1 MTAFQDTSNRG
12 FSILAKS
19 QKRSIRTGMSTILIA
34 YERESE
40 SSMLNDL
47 LTARGHKVIR
57 STNGIEALD
66 AARRDPPHLV
76 LSDILLPKMDGFALC
91 RKWKQDE
98 RLQSIPFIFFTTRH
112 DDPKYERF
120 AEELKADR
128 FLARPSEPDALV
140 NAIDE
145 LLARTGPS
153 GTGTERLPV
162 LNEASVRLSAQV
174 LELQA
179 QSRQLVEGEAA
190 YRGLF
195 DASPCPQWITDRESQ
210 RILLVNVAALD
221 LLGYTREEFQAL
233 PANVLEGSPAPS
245 ALPRGLKVIRRK
257 DGHPLALLRATLLHE
272 FRGRSAE
279 INVACDLTEHAER
292 AAALQIELDR
302 QRSILDFGPDGSLL
316 IDAEGRVLAANA
328 AYCALSGYPETELL
342 KRNLSDLEVSTATSG
357 SREEPTSSW
366 VRYQGGH
373 RHKSGRVVDVEVTVH
388 ELPGPDRL
396 RAMLVREDSDSIAE
410 RERSALAQRRI
421 AAVLDLQQ
429 TVDELDESALLGRG
443 AQFAASLVNS
453 PFAAVLSVSPAERS
467 AAVSIL
473 SVEGQSPE
481 RTEERY
487 SPLGKKGVL
496 AEAFDSGLP
505 QIAGTL
511 KGRSLFD
518 GLPATERCIVVPL
531 GDGEEARGLLVV
543 ANAAREY
550 SEADQ
555 NELSLFAA
563 AWWRIVKAK
572 RSHLTVMLQLQRAD
586 IAMES
591 MIETLSRMI
600 EIHDPHTAG
609 SAARVAA
616 LAVAIGRELGLDGKR
631 QHILRIAGLLHDIG
645 AVRIPAA
652 LLGKPHPLTEQEMA
666 LVKTHPSGGKELLAS
681 IDFNAPVAGI
691 VEQHH
696 ERLDGSGYPHG
707 LKGEAILLE
716 ARILA
721 VADVVEAMCSRR
733 AERSA
738 LGIDAALEELEG
750 NAGRL
755 YDAAVVTACTRLF
768 RQHGFHLP
776 D

>member
-1 MTAFQDTSNRG
+1 
-12 FSILAKS
+12 
-19 QKRSIRTGMSTILIA
+19 MSTILIA

-47 LTARGHKVIR
+47 LTGRGHKVIR
-57 STNGIEALD
+57 SANGIEALEV
-66 AARRDPPHLV
+66 ARRDPPHLM

-120 AEELKADR
+120 AEELNADR

-145 LLARTGPS
+145 LLARTVPS

-162 LNEASVRLSAQV
+162 LNEANVRLSAQV

-190 YRGLF
+190 YRRLF
-195 DASPCPQWITDRESQ
+195 DSSPCPQWVTDRESQ
-210 RILLVNVAALD
+210 RILLVNDAALD
-221 LLGYTREEFQAL
+221 LLGYTRDEFLAL
-233 PANVLEGSPAPS
+233 PASALEGSPAPS
-245 ALPRGLKVIRRK
+245 ALPRGTKLIRRN
-257 DGHPLALLRATLLHE
+257 DGHSLALLRAGLQHE

-292 AAALQIELDR
+292 VATLQTELNL
-302 QRSILDFGPDGSLL
+302 QRSILDSGPDGSLL
-316 IDAEGRVLAANA
+316 IDVEGRVLAANA
-328 AYCALSGYPETELL
+328 AYCALSGYSKTELL
-342 KRNLSDLEVSTATSG
+342 KRNLSDLEVQAAIG
-357 SREEPTSSW
+357 GGREAPANSW
-366 VRYQGGH
+366 VRYEGSH
-373 RHKSGRVVDVEVTVH
+373 RHKSGRVVDVEVTLH
-388 ELPGPDRL
+388 ELPGRDGL
-396 RAMLVREDSDSIAE
+396 RAMLVREAPDNAAD
-410 RERSALAQRRI
+410 REKRALGQRRI
-421 AAVLDLQQ
+421 AAILDLQQ
-429 TVDELDESALLGRG
+429 AADELDESALLGRG
-443 AQFAASLVNS
+443 AQVAASLVNS
-453 PFAAVLSVSPAERS
+453 PFAAVLGVSPAERT
-467 AAVSIL
+467 AAVSVR
-473 SVEGQSPE
+473 SVDGQAPE

-505 QIAGTL
+505 QIAAAL
-511 KGRSLFD
+511 KGRSLID
-518 GLPATERCIVVPL
+518 GLPAMERCIVVPL
-531 GDGEEARGLLVV
+531 GDGDEARGLLVV

-550 SEADQ
+550 SGADQ

-563 AWWRIVKAK
+563 GWWRIIKAK
-572 RSHLTVMLQLQRAD
+572 RSHLTAMRHVQRAD

-591 MIETLSRMI
+591 MIVTLSSMI
-600 EIHDPHTAG
+600 EIHDPHTSG
-609 SAARVAA
+609 SASRVAV
-616 LAVAIGRELGLDGKR
+616 LAVAIGREMGLDGKR

-652 LLGKPHPLTEQEMA
+652 ILGKPHPLTEQEMA
-666 LVKTHPSGGKELLAS
+666 LVKTHPEGGKELLAS
-681 IDFNAPVAGI
+681 IDFNAPVAAI

-696 ERLDGSGYPHG
+696 ERLDGSGYPRG

-733 AERSA
+733 AERAA
-738 LGIDAALEELEG
+738 LGLDAALEELEK
-750 NAGRL
+750 NAGHL
-755 YDAAVVTACTRLF
+755 YDAAVVAACTRLF
-768 RQHGFHLP
+768 RQHGLRLP